1 MLMSRVLC
9 VDYGKSRV
17 GLAVSDPLGATAQP
31 LEVIE
36 RPKKGSLVDA
46 VLGVAARVEAEEI
59 VVGLPLRLDGEEGPS
74 AQAARQFAESMSERT
89 EVPIVLWDERLST
102 KEASRQMRSAGVGA
116 REQRGTVDKVA
127 AAVVLG
133 SYLESKR
140 TGSSLPADAVL
151 PDTGSSH
158 EAAAEPDPHE
168 PGGEAARKRRR
179 QEKRDRHRRER
190 QGWGPD
196 PEDL

>member
-1 MLMSRVLC
+1 MTRVLC
-9 VDYGKSRV
+9 VDYGKSRA

-31 LEVIE
+31 LEVVT

-46 VLGVAARVEAEEI
+46 VLDVAERVGAEEI

-74 AQAARQFAESMSERT
+74 AQAARQFAEAMAERT
-89 EVPIVLWDERLST
+89 EVPVVLWDERLST
-102 KEASRQMRSAGVGA
+102 REASRQMRSAGVKA
-116 REQRGTVDKVA
+116 REQRGAVDKVA
-127 AAVVLG
+127 AAVVLR
-133 SYLESKR
+133 SYLESKMP
-140 TGSSLPADAVL
+140 GSSLPADAVL
-151 PDTGSSH
+151 PTD
-158 EAAAEPDPHE
+158 EPARETPTERPPHD